1 MLKRGHVYKAIYSS
15 AGRSC
20 LRNYMI
26 FSPERDIENILLFN
40 KSMVN
45 SSNIFQIN
53 LAGEISRGMC
63 IGFSNLVKLT
73 KSFTEQDLCEIER
86 AMKKYGW
93 KYDRKIN
100 KVILDVETRTCI

>member
-15 AGRSC
+15 VGRSC

-40 KSMVN
+40 KSKVS

-53 LAGEISRGMC
+53 LAGDISHGMS
-63 IGFSNLVKLT
+63 IGFGNLVKLT
-73 KSFTEQDLCEIER
+73 KSFTEQDLCEIKR

-93 KYDRKIN
+93 KYDRKLN
-100 KVILDVETRTCI
+100 KIILDVETRSCI

>member
-1 MLKRGHVYKAIYSS
+1 
-15 AGRSC
+15 
-20 LRNYMI
+20 MI

-45 SSNIFQIN
+45 SHNIFQIN

-63 IGFSNLVKLT
+63 IGFGNLVKLT

-86 AMKKYGW
+86 VMNKYGW
-93 KYDRKIN
+93 KYN
-100 KVILDVETRTCI
+100 KKLNRVEAYETV

>member
-1 MLKRGHVYKAIYSS
+1 MLKRGQVYKAIYNR

-45 SSNIFQIN
+45 SFNIFQIN

-63 IGFSNLVKLT
+63 IGFGNLIKLT

-86 AMKKYGW
+86 TMKKYGW
-93 KYDRKIN
+93 KYDRKLN
-100 KVILDVETRTCI
+100 KVILDA

>member
-1 MLKRGHVYKAIYSS
+1 MLKRGHIYKAIYSS
-15 AGRSC
+15 VGRTC

-40 KSMVN
+40 KSMLN

-53 LAGEISRGMC
+53 LAGEISCGMC
-63 IGFSNLVKLT
+63 IGFSNLIKLT
-73 KSFTEQDLCEIER
+73 KSFTEQDLYEIDT

-93 KYDRKIN
+93 KYDRKLN
-100 KVILDVETRTCI
+100 KII

>member
-15 AGRSC
+15 VGRSC

-40 KSMVN
+40 KSMIN
-45 SSNIFQIN
+45 SFNIFQIN
-53 LAGEISRGMC
+53 LAGDISRGMC
-63 IGFSNLVKLT
+63 IGFGNLVKLT

-93 KYDRKIN
+93 KYNRKLN
-100 KVILDVETRTCI
+100 KIILDVETRTRI